1 MRKKIID
8 PVLLADAPVDP
19 QWLNLEAIAEVEV
32 TSEDP
37 AHPIEGAL
45 LPGRTTGWRAAGPG
59 RQTVRLRF
67 DRPQRLRRISLHFE
81 EHDMQRAQEYVLRWS
96 PDAGQTWRD
105 IVRQQWNFSPQGA
118 TTEIEEH
125 RVDLP
130 AVTLFELTITPDTSG
145 SGAVASLQRMRLA

>member
-1 MRKKIID
+1 
-8 PVLLADAPVDP
+8 
-19 QWLNLEAIAEVEV
+19 
-32 TSEDP
+32 
-37 AHPIEGAL
+37 
-45 LPGRTTGWRAAGPG
+45 
-59 RQTVRLRF
+59 
-67 DRPQRLRRISLHFE
+67 
-81 EHDMQRAQEYVLRWS
+81 MQRAQEYVLRWS